1 MALIKCPKCQK
12 DVSSMI
18 SRCPFCNTDLTQVDP
33 PVIREDSYYDS
44 NSDSDFSGFSIP
56 EENELS
62 DNPPIRSRQTA
73 NDEADQKPVSCS
85 RKRRKSP
92 PPAGRRLLGY
102 RSRNPFNMFMSVF
115 YHMAACVGI
124 LYAFSISPR
133 YLESGGLLFP
143 LCRVILAAI
152 MLFLPVVLLSDTKLR
167 KKVPFFRSR
176 KAAAVIT
183 GFAIVYIPLAVLFS
197 ISCYFCLQLP
207 G

>member
-73 NDEADQKPVSCS
+73 NDEANQKPVSCS

-102 RSRNPFNMFMSVF
+102 RSRNPFNMFMS
-115 YHMAACVGI
+115 G
-124 LYAFSISPR
+124 FSFLK
-133 YLESGGLLFP
+133 YL
-143 LCRVILAAI
+143 CKY
-152 MLFLPVVLLSDTKLR
+152 D
-167 KKVPFFRSR
+167 
-176 KAAAVIT
+176 
-183 GFAIVYIPLAVLFS
+183 
-197 ISCYFCLQLP
+197 
-207 G
+207 